1 MSDLLKRLITVCIIC
16 VLVGLAWTLG
26 GCVTTPGRAVAGAAK
41 SIVAGYCAQSPA
53 SRALTR
59 EMVAAEIHP
68 QRVEIHCVGDN
79 Q

>member
-1 MSDLLKRLITVCIIC
+1 MSGLLKRLFTICIIC
-16 VLVGLAWTLG
+16 VLVSLAWTLG

-59 EMVAAEIHP
+59 EMVAAEIYP
-68 QRVEIHCVGDN
+68 QRVEIHCEGD
-79 Q
+79 QE

>member
-1 MSDLLKRLITVCIIC
+1 MVNTTCRMFAIVVSC
-16 VLVGLAWTLG
+16 VVVAYLTT